1 MQFDILPQEPFLN
14 GKPYNIE
21 DCYSEQA
28 GLFNNRLHFHPFHEM
43 SIIYEGCSDF
53 LINGNVY
60 TLGDHSIQLIRPSD
74 YHRQQTGAGQ
84 HIRYYNIIFMP
95 EFLTKQMQD
104 VLGRTEG
111 VLCANLSETDWCSCI
126 RLARAVHRAFSEQQ
140 KDDLTE
146 VFLRCNIENLCI
158 LLLHCCQGTP
168 VPCSDISS
176 EAIRRAVLFIH
187 SQYREQITLAQA
199 AEHAGLSAS
208 YFSGIF
214 HKAMGVTFAR
224 YLLDYRLMIAE
235 RYLRQA
241 DLSVKQIASAC
252 GFRSCA
258 HFNVAFKQRF
268 GCAPGAW
275 RDRNIHGAPVRGS

>member
-1 MQFDILPQEPFLN
+1 MRKAQRDAAPDFWR
-14 GKPYNIE
+14 G
-21 DCYSEQA
+21 
-28 GLFNNRLHFHPFHEM
+28 GRGRLGRTTPHLCLWQDRDHWR
-43 SIIYEGCSDF
+43 
-53 LINGNVY
+53 GNVHQ
-60 TLGDHSIQLIRPSD
+60 LQPDPGGRLQDH
-74 YHRQQTGAGQ
+74 HRQQTGAGQ
-84 HIRYYNIIFMP
+84 HIRYYNIIFMS

-104 VLGRTEG
+104 ALGRTEG
-111 VLCANLSETDWCSCI
+111 VLCANLSEKDWGSCI
-126 RLARAVHRAFSEQQ
+126 CLARAVHRAFSEQQ

-146 VFLRCNIENLCI
+146 AFLRCNIENLCI
-158 LLLHCCQGTP
+158 LLLRCCQGTP

-252 GFRSCA
+252 GFRSCS

-275 RDRNIHGAPVRGS
+275 RDQNHCGTS